1 MKAVADASSLI
12 HAAKVSRFW
21 TLLRDTFEVIYIPE
35 AVYREILRGRE
46 IQSPEVPVIE
56 KTVSEGWIKVVEV
69 KSQPRLPEN
78 LGQGEKEAIVLM
90 EEMKLDWLL
99 LDDRVASMTARL
111 RGLRLRSVG
120 YLPIYWREK
129 GLISKA
135 EAVELLDDL
144 IETGYYLNS
153 RDYMTIRNLIDRS
166 S

>member
-1 MKAVADASSLI
+1 MKAVADSSSLI
-12 HAAKVSRFW
+12 HTAKIPRFW
-21 TLLRDTFEVIYIPE
+21 TLFRETFEAIYIPE

-69 KSQPRLPEN
+69 KSQLRLPEN

-111 RGLRLRSVG
+111 RGLRVRSVG
-120 YLPIYWREK
+120 YLLIYWREK
-129 GLISKA
+129 GLISQS
-135 EAVELLDDL
+135 EAIELLDDL
-144 IETGYYLNS
+144 VETGYYLSS
-153 RDYMTIRNLIDRS
+153 RDYMTIRKLIDRGS
-166 S
+166 